1 MMSLTRCVRP
11 PRAVPAGVAALAAV
25 VALLGGCG
33 EDREPAAGG
42 ERSRGEAGR
51 ERPRAEAPLEGGERV
66 VFVGDSLAVEAP
78 PNYPELLPGALERRA
93 PGIAVAN
100 LAEPGTTAADW
111 LPGSPLFTERLRPEL
126 GRADLLVVT
135 LGGNDLQE
143 ALGGRDGLD
152 SLATDP
158 ASTGNAVDAVERF
171 ERRLERLFAAVR
183 RMAPGTA
190 IAYVGYPDYSR
201 ASVWQQAAGA
211 SGTLAL
217 RIGLASLLEAARS
230 AGPDLV
236 VEMDEPTAEAGV
248 DSLLADSEHLNAAG
262 HELYATELARALAG
276 TRAR

>member
-1 MMSLTRCVRP
+1 MSLSRCVRLT
-11 PRAVPAGVAALAAV
+11 RAVPAGAAALAVV

-33 EDREPAAGG
+33 GAPEPAASG
-42 ERSRGEAGR
+42 ERSPGEAGR
-51 ERPRAEAPLEGGERV
+51 ERPRGGALLEGGERV

-78 PNYPELLPGALERRA
+78 PNYPELLPGALGRRA
-93 PGIAVAN
+93 PGITVAN

-111 LPGSPLFTERLRPEL
+111 TPGSPLFTERLGPEL

-143 ALGGRDGLD
+143 ALGGRDGID
-152 SLATDP
+152 SLSADP
-158 ASTGNAVDAVERF
+158 TSTENALDAIDRF

-183 RMAPGTA
+183 RLAPGTA

-211 SGTLAL
+211 TGTLAL
-217 RIGLASLLEAARS
+217 RIGLASLLEAASS
-230 AGPDLV
+230 AAPDLV
-236 VEMDEPTAEAGV
+236 IDMGEPTAEAGI
-248 DSLLADSEHLNAAG
+248 DSLLADSEHLGRAG
-262 HELYATELARALAG
+262 HELYARELVRALAG